1 MSVTVPFKQD
11 EKWLYD
17 IIASHS
23 SKSAFIKDT
32 LKEALKN
39 DTVSKEKS
47 ICKESTQINTDNFL
61 DF

>member
-17 IIASHS
+17 IISSHS
-23 SKSAFIKDT
+23 SKSAFIKDV
-32 LKEALKN
+32 LKAALKN
-39 DTVSKEKS
+39 NTVSKEKS
-47 ICKESTQINTDNFL
+47 ICKESVQINTDNFL